1 MCQLHQCFHL
11 NTNSSLLTSPN
22 PTLFLF
28 FSTFIYT
35 KINPP
40 TKPYC
45 SIMHNIMS
53 SICKLYQFLEDV
65 FLAMKGLIFVD
76 YSNILN
82 NTTSTKTSFRWHTTP
97 PTTSTYYHN
106 PPLNVTLFK
115 PQSKDVALWL
125 FIHDNTNHRCLSSC
139 VTSVLWGQMQKF
151 LGHASRRGASKSRF
165 NNNIDKGYYYW
176 PLRII
181 HSSLSHSI
189 PYVPFSDPT
198 LNCVHSSM
206 FPTTA
211 LQKPTRYL
219 YLSLPMIAWDGLLIS
234 SPIRHSPPQHHTHP
248 HQHHTLPIHI
258 TIPLS
263 FYSFVPKI

>member
-1 MCQLHQCFHL
+1 MF
-11 NTNSSLLTSPN
+11 SLRWTGS
-22 PTLFLF
+22 FLL
-28 FSTFIYT
+28 IAA
-35 KINPP
+35 IN
-40 TKPYC
+40 
-45 SIMHNIMS
+45 
-53 SICKLYQFLEDV
+53 
-65 FLAMKGLIFVD
+65 
-76 YSNILN
+76 SNILN

-139 VTSVLWGQMQKF
+139 VTSVLWGQIQKF

-211 LQKPTRYL
+211 LQNPRGIYIWA
-219 YLSLPMIAWDGLLIS
+219 SPWLLGMVFS
-234 SPIRHSPPQHHTHP
+234 FLRQYVTHP
-248 HQHHTLPIHI
+248 LNIILTLINI
-258 TIPLS
+258 IPS
-263 FYSFVPKI
+263 PYT